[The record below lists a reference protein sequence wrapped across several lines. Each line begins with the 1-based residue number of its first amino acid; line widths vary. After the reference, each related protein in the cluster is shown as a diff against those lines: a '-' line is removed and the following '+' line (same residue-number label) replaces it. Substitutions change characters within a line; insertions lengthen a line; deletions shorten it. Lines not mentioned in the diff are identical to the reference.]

1 MGSHTWED
9 APFVAG
15 TDDNRRPAAHC
26 GRETRGA
33 VMGVAVAILL
43 LLAAAGCA
51 ASSDGASASAL
62 PAKTATTTPMAS
74 PVESTTTASELE
86 GTWQT
91 RPLTLADA
99 EATLREA
106 GLHEWLQPFRA
117 LTSDEASSSVF
128 VLTIRDGRWDLD
140 EIRGGGPAVPIDWG
154 HTYAIDGDIVTVSL
168 VSVGDD
174 AVNRYRWE
182 VEGDV
187 LRLEWLESTVPPFE
201 GVPEEVLQRAL
212 YTTAP
217 FERRP

>member
-1 MGSHTWED
+1 MGI
-9 APFVAG
+9 
-15 TDDNRRPAAHC
+15 
-26 GRETRGA
+26 
-33 VMGVAVAILL
+33 AVAILL

-51 ASSDGASASAL
+51 ASSDGASASAR
-62 PAKTATTTPMAS
+62 PAKTATVLPMAS
-74 PVESTTTASELE
+74 PVGSAATASELE

-91 RPLTLADA
+91 PPLTREDA

-117 LTSDEASSSVF
+117 LAPDDESSSVF

-140 EIRGGGPAVPIDWG
+140 EIRDGRPAVPIDWG
-154 HTYAIDGDIVTVSL
+154 HTYAIDGDIVTVNL
-168 VSVGDD
+168 VSVDDD
-174 AVNRYRWE
+174 AFNRYRWD
-182 VEGDV
+182 VDGDV
-187 LRLEWLESTVPPFE
+187 LRLEWLESNVPPFE